1 MILGIM
7 TLSIITLGIMI
18 LGIMPHGIMT
28 NEIIT
33 QLNCA
38 SISLQLFKRYLGIA
52 NISYITIILSV
63 IWTNVIMLSDGML
76 LVIRLSVVMLSLVTF
91 MQ

>member
-28 NEIIT
+28 NDT
-33 QLNCA
+33 MHNLNVVRFHLSYFKDICVLQ
-38 SISLQLFKRYLGIA
+38 IFHILQLF
-52 NISYITIILSV
+52 
-63 IWTNVIMLSDGML
+63 
-76 LVIRLSVVMLSLVTF
+76 
-91 MQ
+91 